1 MQSSDR
7 YDQRIAFYI
16 WANCYYLFYCFSLSV
31 ANVLRPYKHS
41 HGAPCSKLS
50 PKVRG
55 TSEAKQRDREE
66 SVNAKRPC
74 KLLLARSLLLKNGG
88 YLLSH
93 GCAVPS
99 ARTGLTSLFGMGRGG
114 TPTL

>member
-1 MQSSDR
+1 MPGLEETR
-7 YDQRIAFYI
+7 
-16 WANCYYLFYCFSLSV
+16 
-31 ANVLRPYKHS
+31 
-41 HGAPCSKLS
+41 
-50 PKVRG
+50 
-55 TSEAKQRDREE
+55 SEATEE
-66 SVNAKRPC
+66 VDKIAN
-74 KLLLARSLLLKNGG
+74 LLTAHHPVLSTPLSCRGAGGRVCPIIHKNKESPGIFSKGLLFSKNGG

>member
-1 MQSSDR
+1 MIKQS
-7 YDQRIAFYI
+7 
-16 WANCYYLFYCFSLSV
+16 FSIKSYV
-31 ANVLRPYKHS
+31 NKHLRNHLK
-41 HGAPCSKLS
+41 KTKTQKKTLQ
-50 PKVRG
+50 
-55 TSEAKQRDREE
+55 T
-66 SVNAKRPC
+66 
-74 KLLLARSLLLKNGG
+74 LLARSLLMKNGG

>member
-1 MQSSDR
+1 MLEYAILYNNLKNDYSVLVHPLASSIFLSYPLASSKILYCPLLSSCFLSSIWPRHKCKKTLQAYYLQGLLSSD
-7 YDQRIAFYI
+7 
-16 WANCYYLFYCFSLSV
+16 
-31 ANVLRPYKHS
+31 
-41 HGAPCSKLS
+41 
-50 PKVRG
+50 
-55 TSEAKQRDREE
+55 
-66 SVNAKRPC
+66 
-74 KLLLARSLLLKNGG
+74 KNGG